1 MDKEVLLA
9 MLQNYKKQV
18 EDTENALPDT
28 YARIDTLYGGDTQK
42 FVDDIYAHTAFTSE
56 DSLLVLLQ
64 KEPDKIMADPM
75 MAITLEMYLKL
86 MDLRMKNREESFDIE
101 ENDSVTTHHG
111 EDSVTVAKLAPNQ
124 HLKIHREW
132 DGLYREELIVHGWQ
146 YISSIKIGETK
157 VDSTMWNNEAAW
169 HHRTKGGGR
178 FAKEES
184 HYYDLWFKD

>member
-1 MDKEVLLA
+1 MKRIYISVWLTMLFAVLTLASCDVMSSSEYNIHNISQDTVTVTFYKEIISSP
-9 MLQNYKKQV
+9 YH
-18 EDTENALPDT
+18 
-28 YARIDTLYGGDTQK
+28 G
-42 FVDDIYAHTAFTSE
+42 
-56 DSLLVLLQ
+56 
-64 KEPDKIMADPM
+64 
-75 MAITLEMYLKL
+75 
-86 MDLRMKNREESFDIE
+86 FDIE